1 MSVGECRRLA
11 DFKNQL
17 ERDNSMI
24 TERVREI
31 ELLVSDREHAINM
44 KNQNAQQVSYYE
56 KFFVFVHS
64 TQILPKL
71 FFDENFCYTMLS
83 LSHSFQLSVCSD
95 LFITWGLEF
104 F

>member
-1 MSVGECRRLA
+1 MLETKDRRISELEVEVSNLHKELQMSVGECRRLA

-56 KFFVFVHS
+56 KFFCV
-64 TQILPKL
+64 
-71 FFDENFCYTMLS
+71 
-83 LSHSFQLSVCSD
+83 
-95 LFITWGLEF
+95 
-104 F
+104 